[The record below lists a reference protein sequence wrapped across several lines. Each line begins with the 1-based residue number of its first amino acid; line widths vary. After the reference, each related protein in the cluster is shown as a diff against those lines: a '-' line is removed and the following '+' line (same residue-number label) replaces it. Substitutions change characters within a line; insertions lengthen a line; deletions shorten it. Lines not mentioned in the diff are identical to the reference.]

1 MSTDSSR
8 KVGGLRDVY
17 ERRKHRRYDRMET
30 GKLWVQGVPV
40 ACTVIDGSARGALV
54 ETSHPLLKGARVE
67 LEAIGLGRQPGEVVR
82 TDGSKTGLRFDSEI
96 TPRL

>member
-8 KVGGLRDVY
+8 KVGLLRDVY

-30 GKLWVQGVPV
+30 GKLWVRGVPV
-40 ACTVIDGSARGALV
+40 ACTVIDISATGALV
-54 ETSHPLLKGARVE
+54 ETSLPPLKGAWVE
-67 LEAIGLGRQPGEVVR
+67 REVMGLDRQPGEIVH
-82 TDGSKTGLRFDSEI
+82 TDGSKAALRFDSEI